1 MKIASVEI
9 DDKVDQLLAILQ
21 NDIEHLQKTLAR
33 LNELRSLVIKRDDTA
48 LSKLLESIHA
58 DSDTY
63 KAAELKRQM
72 IRKELSRALG
82 CSLQQLTLSALEA
95 VLPDEKKNRIA
106 LIKAKLKLLIKEL
119 KKEHISTTLLLSE
132 CARFNSLLLKSIFA
146 LGKTGTLTYSSSGAT
161 KQQADLAF
169 LNLQL

>member
-1 MKIASVEI
+1 MKIASIEI
-9 DDKVDQLLAILQ
+9 DDKVEQLLAILQ

-33 LNELRSLVIKRDDTA
+33 LNELRGLVIKRNDTA

-72 IRKELSRALG
+72 IRKELADALG

-106 LIKAKLKLLIKEL
+106 LIKEKLKLLIKEL

-146 LGKTGTLTYSSSGAT
+146 LGKTGTLTYSSSGAA